1 MLVEISLK
9 VVYSNTCGKSYQID
23 GVRIPKKCIESIH
36 FYSCDL
42 PPHLKLVPSSYHHTL
57 GRRKSLIPAGSL
69 GYLYFECFVIFS
81 ILTYSH
87 AQIEQTYNY
96 KQN

>member
-57 GRRKSLIPAGSL
+57 GRRKSLIPAGSVFFKNL
-69 GYLYFECFVIFS
+69 FPPTAERAAENCYLLY
-81 ILTYSH
+81 
-87 AQIEQTYNY
+87 
-96 KQN
+96 QNSVR